1 MLLLVMPG
9 MVLAEARGR
18 AVVIDGDTLD
28 VSGTEVR
35 LSGIDAPELDQRCST
50 RGDVL
55 NENSD
60 TYPCGM
66 EAAAAL
72 ADRIGDDPVICDE
85 PASGSQKPVVAVCWL
100 NDEDLGA
107 WLVRSGWARAYPL
120 SISPYT
126 LVEKEA
132 QAALRGIWR
141 GDFLD
146 PWDWR
151 KQQAGRTG
159 VDRPKAGDRRR
170 CGQCTIGALE
180 GGSAPRNPSPRRG
193 GGAVGQDRPMVPG
206 QATGRQHRL
215 DIRGPCPARPY
226 PRTDRPVNPVKC
238 GTLQMITLLHRDRA
252 CCKSV

>member
-1 MLLLVMPG
+1 MLLLLMPG

-18 AVVIDGDTLD
+18 AAVIDGDTLD

-50 RGDVL
+50 SGDVL

-85 PASGSQKPVVAVCWL
+85 PASGNQKPVVAVCWL

-107 WLVRSGWARAYPL
+107 WLVRSGWARAYPH
-120 SISPYT
+120 SISPYI

-151 KQQAGRTG
+151 KQQARRTG
-159 VDRPKAGDRRR
+159 ADRPKLMIAVGAANTRSAPSRAGRLQGTLRRGEEVEQVGKT
-170 CGQCTIGALE
+170 GQWYQVRLP
-180 GGSAPRNPSPRRG
+180 GGSIGWIFEDLVQPAP
-193 GGAVGQDRPMVPG
+193 
-206 QATGRQHRL
+206 T
-215 DIRGPCPARPY
+215 
-226 PRTDRPVNPVKC
+226 
-238 GTLQMITLLHRDRA
+238 RA
-252 CCKSV
+252 QIDQ

>member
-35 LSGIDAPELDQRCST
+35 LFGIDAPELDQPCST

-60 TYPCGM
+60 TYSCGM

-72 ADRIGDDPVICDE
+72 ADQIGDDPVICDE
-85 PASGSQKPVVAVCWL
+85 PASGNQKPVVAVCWL

-141 GDFLD
+141 GDFID

-151 KQQAGRTG
+151 KQLAGETG
-159 VDRPKAGDRRR
+159 VDRRKLVIAVDAANARSAPSKAGRLLGTLRQGEQVEQLGKT
-170 CGQCTIGALE
+170 GQWYQVRLPKGSIGWIFEDLVQPA
-180 GGSAPRNPSPRRG
+180 
-193 GGAVGQDRPMVPG
+193 
-206 QATGRQHRL
+206 
-215 DIRGPCPARPY
+215 PARAQS
-226 PRTDRPVNPVKC
+226 D
-238 GTLQMITLLHRDRA
+238 Q
-252 CCKSV
+252 

>member
-18 AVVIDGDTLD
+18 AAVIDGDTLD

-50 RGDVL
+50 SGDVL

-66 EAAAAL
+66 EAAAVL

-107 WLVRSGWARAYPL
+107 WLVRSGGRGLTRTL
-120 SISPYT
+120 SHPT
-126 LVEKEA
+126 LWWRRKRRPRSEA
-132 QAALRGIWR
+132 FGVATSSTPG
-141 GDFLD
+141 
-146 PWDWR
+146 
-151 KQQAGRTG
+151 TG
-159 VDRPKAGDRRR
+159 ASSRP
-170 CGQCTIGALE
+170 E
-180 GGSAPRNPSPRRG
+180 E
-193 GGAVGQDRPMVPG
+193 PG
-206 QATGRQHRL
+206 PIVQ
-215 DIRGPCPARPY
+215 
-226 PRTDRPVNPVKC
+226 
-238 GTLQMITLLHRDRA
+238 
-252 CCKSV
+252 S

>member
-1 MLLLVMPG
+1 MSGARDPRGRLLTVAMLLLVMPG

-18 AVVIDGDTLD
+18 AAVIDGDTLN

-50 RGDVL
+50 SGDVL

-100 NDEDLGA
+100 NDEDLGV

-126 LVEKEA
+126 LAEKEA

-159 VDRPKAGDRRR
+159 ADRPKLMIAVGAANARSAPSRAGRLQGTLRRGEEVEQLGKV
-170 CGQCTIGALE
+170 GQWYQVRLP
-180 GGSAPRNPSPRRG
+180 GGS
-193 GGAVGQDRPMVPG
+193 VGWILEDLVQPTP
-206 QATGRQHRL
+206 T
-215 DIRGPCPARPY
+215 
-226 PRTDRPVNPVKC
+226 
-238 GTLQMITLLHRDRA
+238 RA
-252 CCKSV
+252 QIDQ